1 MVGNADVIM
10 TPPLGVV
17 GEVGNESPDVARVK
31 SDKLSVCA
39 DGFVNPPRANT
50 AAVDVASEQVAF
62 SVIVTVWPE
71 PDGERPLQVPL
82 NPATFLN
89 VGDAGTVTPGE
100 KTTVIVERFVKAPVV
115 DDDVKPTS
123 HESATAAAV
132 VVGTNVT
139 LVSEAAPAVNV
150 TVSDGL
156 TTPVSTDDARVKPLG
171 WNVWAEGFV
180 KPPSVKTI
188 GVDVEVC
195 EQVPFSVMT
204 TVWVVVV
211 PVIVEQAPVKPET
224 FVNAGD
230 EGTLTPAGKT
240 TVMVDAAV
248 NVPLDDDVKPMD
260 QEVATLPATGDD
272 GANVT
277 DEVFVAGAV

>member
-1 MVGNADVIM
+1 
-10 TPPLGVV
+10 
-17 GEVGNESPDVARVK
+17 
-31 SDKLSVCA
+31 
-39 DGFVNPPRANT
+39 
-50 AAVDVASEQVAF
+50 
-62 SVIVTVWPE
+62 
-71 PDGERPLQVPL
+71 VPL